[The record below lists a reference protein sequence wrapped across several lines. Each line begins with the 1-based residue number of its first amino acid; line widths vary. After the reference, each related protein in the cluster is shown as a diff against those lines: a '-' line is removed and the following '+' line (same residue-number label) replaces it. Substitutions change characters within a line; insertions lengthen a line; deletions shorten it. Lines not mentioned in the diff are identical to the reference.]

1 MRITTRIVV
10 CIAISAVVADTPLL
24 GQRQG
29 GPSPAGRQGGPPDG
43 GGRGRAGGP
52 QGGRGETPRDRPQA
66 RTGTASIRG
75 RVINL
80 TTGTPVRR
88 ASIQASYLAEQGRG
102 EVERGGRTTNT
113 DDNGVFELTG
123 LAAGRWTLRASK
135 TGYVEQQFGQ
145 RSAFASADPITLTD
159 GQRFAADFRLSRGG
173 AIGGRILDEFGDPL
187 AGANVTAMRLQTTAQ
202 GSRTVRT
209 GTSVPSD
216 DTGAYRIY
224 GLPPGQYYV
233 AVNDP
238 SAARIVV
245 LTSPDGSSELQLNGG
260 STDTPVAAER
270 ITFTGNVSFSDNETR
285 RTSYAPTYYPGTA
298 NITEAQKLTLGLGEE
313 QSGISLT
320 IVPVKAARITGKVM
334 GSNGMP
340 MRAQVNL
347 MSAMGQGFTPSG
359 GRNGTANDGTFT
371 LTNIPPGTYTL
382 NVLGP
387 NIGAVPPEVASM
399 PLVVNGEDIVGLTIA
414 TGSGASIQGMIVADN
429 GSRLPTSSVTVEAV
443 PLQSGS
449 ATWAPRDAADEN
461 GTFVLEGLLGAYSL
475 RVQSLPSGWI
485 VKSVAANGLDVS
497 DAAMEFRPGDRVTVR
512 VELTDRVT
520 QVSGSVRPNRDV
532 RSGTV
537 VVFADEPAKWTGLSR
552 FVKTARIGEDGR
564 FSINGLPPHQRY
576 IAIAIDYVEQGE
588 ATNPEF
594 LQRAKGVANTSFALS
609 AGGQQVLDLPLI
621 VR

>member
-1 MRITTRIVV
+1 MT
-10 CIAISAVVADTPLL
+10 
-24 GQRQG
+24 
-29 GPSPAGRQGGPPDG
+29 
-43 GGRGRAGGP
+43 
-52 QGGRGETPRDRPQA
+52 
-66 RTGTASIRG
+66 
-75 RVINL
+75 
-80 TTGTPVRR
+80 
-88 ASIQASYLAEQGRG
+88 
-102 EVERGGRTTNT
+102 T
-113 DDNGVFELTG
+113 DDNGGFVLAD
-123 LAAGRWTLRASK
+123 LAAGRWTIRASK

-145 RSAFASADPITLTD
+145 RSAFATVDPITLTD
-159 GQRFAADFRLSRGG
+159 GQRFVADFRLSRGG
-173 AIGGRILDEFGDPL
+173 AISGRILDEFGDPL

-233 AVNDP
+233 AANDP
-238 SAARIVV
+238 SAARLVV
-245 LTSPDGSSELQLNGG
+245 LSAPDGSTELQLNGG
-260 STDTPVAAER
+260 ADTFVTAER
-270 ITFTGNVSFSDNETR
+270 VAITSGNVTLGDGETR

-298 NITEAQKLTLGLGEE
+298 NIVDAQKLTLGLGEE
-313 QSGISLT
+313 QAGITLT
-320 IVPVKAARITGKVM
+320 IVPVRAARITGKVM

-340 MRAQVNL
+340 LRAQVSL
-347 MSAMGQGFTPSG
+347 MSPMGQGFTPSG

-387 NIGAVPPEVASM
+387 NVGAVPPEVASM
-399 PLVVNGEDIVGLTIA
+399 PLVVNGEDILGLTVT
-414 TGSGASIQGMIVADN
+414 TGSGASIQGIIVADN
-429 GSRLPTSSVTVEAV
+429 GSRLPTSSVAVQAV

-449 ATWAPRDAADEN
+449 ATWTPRDVADEN

-485 VKSVAANGLDVS
+485 VKSVTANGLDVS

-532 RSGTV
+532 RGGTV
-537 VVFADEPAKWTGLSR
+537 VVFADEPARWTGLSR
-552 FVKTARIGEDGR
+552 FVKTARVGEDGR
-564 FSINGLPPHQRY
+564 FSISGLPPHQRY

-594 LQRAKGVANTSFALS
+594 LLRAKGVANTSFALS

>member
-1 MRITTRIVV
+1 MRITARIVF

-43 GGRGRAGGP
+43 GGRGRQGGP
-52 QGGRGETPRDRPQA
+52 QPGRDPGRDRPA
-66 RTGTASIRG
+66 VRTGTASIRG
-75 RVINL
+75 RVINA
-80 TTGTPVRR
+80 TTGTPIRR
-88 ASIQASYLAEQGRG
+88 ASIRADSVNDQGQQS
-102 EVERGGRTTNT
+102 GRSMTT
-113 DDNGVFELTG
+113 DDNGGFVLAD
-123 LAAGRWTLRASK
+123 LAAGRWTIRASK
-135 TGYVEQQFGQ
+135 TGYIEQQFGQ
-145 RSAFASADPITLTD
+145 RSAFATVDPITLTD
-159 GQRFAADFRLSRGG
+159 GQRFVADFRLSRGG
-173 AIGGRILDEFGDPL
+173 AISGRILDEFGDPL

-238 SAARIVV
+238 SAARLVV
-245 LTSPDGSSELQLNGG
+245 LSSPDGSSEFQLNGG
-260 STDTPVAAER
+260 ADAVVAER
-270 ITFTGNVSFSDNETR
+270 VTISGNVTFGDSETR

-298 NITEAQKLTLGLGEE
+298 NIAEAQRLTLGLGEE
-313 QSGISLT
+313 QAGITLT

-340 MRAQVNL
+340 LRAQVSL
-347 MSAMGQGFTPSG
+347 MSSMGQGFTPSG

-371 LTNIPPGTYTL
+371 LTNIPPGAYTL

-387 NIGAVPPEVASM
+387 NIGAVPPEVAAM
-399 PLVVNGEDIVGLTIA
+399 PLVVNGEDILGLTIA

-429 GSRLPTSSVTVEAV
+429 GSRLPTSSVAVQAV
-443 PLQSGS
+443 PLQGGS
-449 ATWAPRDAADEN
+449 ATWSPRDVADEN
-461 GTFVLEGLLGAYSL
+461 GTFVLEGLVGAYSL
-475 RVQSLPSGWI
+475 RMQSLPSGWI
-485 VKSVAANGLDVS
+485 VKSVTANGLDVS

-520 QVSGSVRPNRDV
+520 QISGSVRPNRDV

-552 FVKTARIGEDGR
+552 FVKTARVGEDGR